1 LAVSDTPGCPLVNL
15 SDVSLRDG
23 GNGHQFVAKLGRV
36 GALIGASKL
45 GCQYHVVPPGKK
57 AFPRHNHH
65 ANEEMFYVVAGQGS
79 YRRGDETYPIR
90 EGDVIA
96 APAGDVSTAH
106 QIANTGTAELRYLA
120 FSTRLDPDVTEY
132 PDSGKF
138 SVASMIP
145 PGGGMLSAKFGYTSR
160 KDNPVGY
167 FDGES

>member
-1 LAVSDTPGCPLVNL
+1 MSDTPGCPLVNL